1 MGINRAIDGLPTV
14 SASKIKVYRTCARQF
29 QYKYKMA
36 RAERPEDHKNV
47 AALLGTALH
56 KAIELYY
63 KEQKSPTA
71 TFQSVMTNT
80 LDEWEEAQFKINA
93 LDYFPRAMKVG
104 KDILKTFNWDQFNPM
119 ELEYEFTLPFPSVE
133 NPLVNMTGL
142 IDLLDMSGMVV
153 DHKSASTAPNLED
166 IANDPQFLLY
176 AWAYEQIYGYK
187 PYKVIWNHLR
197 TGKLYEA
204 DVAHNYEFK
213 MERLTEDIEAM
224 INATHFPRRQMD
236 DTCKKRCSF
245 YTLCYGVSR
254 EKSELDII
262 TTAEMD

>member
-1 MGINRAIDGLPTV
+1 MGINRAVEGLQTV

-63 KEQKSPTA
+63 KEKKSPTA

-80 LDEWEEAQFKINA
+80 LDEWEEAKFKINA

-142 IDLLDMSGMVV
+142 IDLLDMSGMIV
-153 DHKSASTAPNLED
+153 DHKSATTAPNQDELD
-166 IANDPQFLLY
+166 NDPQFIIY
-176 AWAYEQIYGYK
+176 YWAMLQIEGI
-187 PYKVIWNHLR
+187 PPWKVVWNHLR
-197 TGKLYEA
+197 TGKLIEA
-204 DVAHNYEFK
+204 NIGHNYEDK
-213 MERLTEDIEAM
+213 LEQLTVDIQGM
-224 INATHFPRRQMD
+224 LTNTVYPRRLL
-236 DTCKKRCSF
+236 S
-245 YTLCYGVSR
+245 
-254 EKSELDII
+254 
-262 TTAEMD
+262 